1 MPFPPPDIK
10 HQNKL
15 ALLRGLALVPLLLY
29 PAVLLAGLMAI
40 AAPDA
45 GSIRS
50 LEAAIGFSF
59 IMSSLSYP
67 LTVIIC
73 LVFNRRRSLRRASI
87 PLWHL
92 GLCVVLG
99 VLWFAVS

>member
-1 MPFPPPDIK
+1 MPPPDIK

-15 ALLRGLALVPLLLY
+15 ALLRGLVLVPLLLY
-29 PAVLLAGLMAI
+29 PAVLLAGLMAL
-40 AAPDA
+40 ASPD
-45 GSIRS
+45 GRSIRS
-50 LEAAIGFSF
+50 MEAAIGFSF
-59 IMSSLSYP
+59 IMCSLCYP
-67 LTVIIC
+67 VTVVAC
-73 LVFNRRRSLRRASI
+73 LLFNRRRSLRRASL